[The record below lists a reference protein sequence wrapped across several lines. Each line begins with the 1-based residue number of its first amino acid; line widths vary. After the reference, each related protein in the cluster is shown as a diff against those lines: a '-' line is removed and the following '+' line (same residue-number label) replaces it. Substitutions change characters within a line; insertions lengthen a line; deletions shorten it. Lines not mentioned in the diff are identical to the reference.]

1 MNATPKTKLLRGL
14 AAATLFVWLI
24 AQFVCTIHCTSG
36 KVSLASVSAAKGC
49 CHKSDAS
56 HKDSSK
62 ACPSLKLLAAKQ
74 TATQDLAAPEQLH
87 IVATFLLA
95 EISSLLSFEKPS
107 LDHPTWRPERVIAH
121 ELSLGSDARS
131 HAPPS
136 LG

>member
-24 AQFVCTIHCTSG
+24 AQIICTIHCASG

-56 HKDSSK
+56 HEESSPQ
-62 ACPSLKLLAAKQ
+62 CPSLKLLAAKQ
-74 TATQDLAAPEQLH
+74 TVTPDVAAPEQLH
-87 IVATFLLA
+87 IIATFLLA
-95 EISSLLSFEKPS
+95 EISSLLSFETPS
-107 LDHPTWRPERVIAH
+107 IDRPTWRPERVIAH
-121 ELSLGSDARS
+121 ELSLGSAARS